1 MAIKFLNNIS
11 LENLELQNAKLH
23 LVDTTNPNLTGTDY
37 EGRVI
42 YNKAD
47 NAIYFHNG
55 GSTNGTQWVKLDGT
69 GDITAVNTA
78 STSGLSGGT
87 TSGSADLQVVVDTTT
102 IAINSD
108 NELHAVTGTIADGQ
122 TNLVTSDTIYDYID
136 ANTISGNQSIT
147 LSGDVTGSG
156 TTAITTTIADT
167 AVTFA
172 KMQNIA
178 DNTIIGRIGQSS
190 AGVASEIDT
199 TEFIPFLKTAL
210 AGGFASNTVTIGD
223 STDDVVK
230 IGYDLEVSNDLLVKK
245 DATIDETLT
254 VSKESKLDGGITVDG
269 TKFKVSTAGAIST
282 ESTLSVDGNATI
294 GGDLTVT
301 GTVISTQ
308 SERID
313 LEDSVILLNSNASGS
328 AADTADAGL
337 TVERGSD
344 TNVSLLW
351 DEGIN
356 RWTFS
361 NDGSTFYNIP
371 DSTEYNNYVHH
382 TQSTISITQAALGF
396 VSSVEVNAEGHV
408 TSIAKTTIQG
418 AGATQKGVVEL
429 ATDTEAKTGTDTTRA
444 VTPANV
450 QAVYAG
456 KSFIADLDSTIS
468 GNGVAYSAA
477 TFEYTITHSL
487 SSFNVLVQLIDI
499 SGSTP
504 TYDTVFADI
513 TRTSNAIV
521 KAKFAAAPTE
531 GDYRIL
537 INRLD

>member
-23 LVDTTNPNLTGTDY
+23 LVDSTNPNLTGADY

-55 GSTNGTQWVKLDGT
+55 GSSNGTQWVKLDGT
-69 GDITAVNTA
+69 GDISAVNTG
-78 STSGLSGGT
+78 TGSGLSGGT
-87 TSGSADLQVVVDTTT
+87 TSGAADLQVVVDTTT
-102 IAINSD
+102 IEISTNTIQ
-108 NELHAVTGTIADGQ
+108 AVTGTIADGG
-122 TNLVTSDTIYDYID
+122 TNLVTSDAIFDYIA
-136 ANTISGNQSIT
+136 ANTIPGNESIS

-156 TTAITTTIADT
+156 TTAITTTISDT

-199 TEFIPFLKTAL
+199 TEFIPYLKSAL
-210 AGGFASNTVTIGD
+210 AGGFGSNAVSIGD
-223 STDDVVK
+223 SDDVVTVTYK
-230 IGYDLEVSNDLLVKK
+230 LSVGDNADVGGALGVTGALSVTSASE
-245 DATIDETLT
+245 LT
-254 VSKESKLDGGITVDG
+254 GGITVD
-269 TKFKVSTAGAIST
+269 TDKFTVSTAGAIASK
-282 ESTLSVDGNATI
+282 SNLSIDGNASI

-313 LEDSVILLNSNASGS
+313 LEDSVILLNSNATGS

-351 DEGIN
+351 DEGTN

-371 DSTEYNNYVHH
+371 ISTEYNNYSHH
-382 TQSTISITQAALGF
+382 TQSAISIDGGGLDF
-396 VSSVEVNAEGHV
+396 VADVEVNTEGHV
-408 TSIAKTTIQG
+408 TSISTATIQSTS
-418 AGATQKGVVEL
+418 ASQKGVVEL
-429 ATDTEAKTGTDTTRA
+429 ATDAEAKTGTDTNRA

-468 GNGVAYSAA
+468 GNPVNYDSS
-477 TFEYTITHSL
+477 TFEYEITHSL
-487 SSFNVLVQLIDI
+487 GSFNVLVQLIDI

-513 TRTSNAIV
+513 TRTTNQIV